1 MKNTSWNRY
10 LEDVVGCYADCTGNR
25 PCDYG
30 LPCDMCHSKVSP
42 SYNQWK
48 DNLKNPNYIKGIYKK
63 IETGSLKGKTYTLAQ
78 IVDGYTYVLLDSMGD
93 QVHETTKGTFSE
105 AIAEYE
111 EALKDMGSTL
121 DREMEELEN
130 VLTDMEE
137 EFENFEGWEED

>member
-1 MKNTSWNRY
+1 MKDTSWNKY

-63 IETGSLKGKTYTLAQ
+63 IETGSLRGKTYVLAQ
-78 IVDGYTYVLLDSMGD
+78 MDGCYAYNLIDSTGD
-93 QVHETTKGTFSE
+93 SVHETLKNTFSE

-111 EALKDMGSTL
+111 EALKDMGADL
-121 DREMEELEN
+121 DKEMEELDN
-130 VLTDMEE
+130 VLADMENE
-137 EFENFEGWEED
+137 LVEFDFNE